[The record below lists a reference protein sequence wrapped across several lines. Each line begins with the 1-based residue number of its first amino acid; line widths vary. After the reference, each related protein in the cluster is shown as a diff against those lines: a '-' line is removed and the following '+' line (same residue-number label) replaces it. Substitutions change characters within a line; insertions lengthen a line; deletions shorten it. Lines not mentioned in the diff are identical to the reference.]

1 MESLPSY
8 DFETFGYEAEAPE
21 SSSAGF
27 SVATLWVISLAL
39 VLVMLLV
46 QVFGLLFQKVAA
58 VSSAQLGLKRAM
70 HETGGEAPEEV
81 REVLF
86 SEHQEREAPLEVEE
100 SDRESELGLGA
111 DAESESDDLVEE
123 DEMARS
129 PTERHAVPI
138 PSDSSPHSEGEATL
152 RPPTSPDGTVP
163 MMASV
168 PSPPS
173 LEPATVLPLIFS
185 HALHDEIMGSR
196 SACAQAEKIWQ
207 KVVLSHSNI
216 ERLMSAEE
224 TERCRQI
231 DQDLVRTIRTGTVTQ
246 TAAIPLAA
254 YRSRL
259 ERQIQVLKGT
269 NGIHEDKILLAYK
282 DLAKE
287 YKLDGRTLNEWN
299 IFQAKHAGR
308 GLTQQQMSELYQKE
322 KLARDQLRQSQ
333 LRQRRPAA

>member
-21 SSSAGF
+21 SSSAGL
-27 SVATLWVISLAL
+27 SVATLWVISVAI
-39 VLVMLLV
+39 VLVMLL
-46 QVFGLLFQKVAA
+46 VFGLLFQKVAA

-70 HETGGEAPEEV
+70 RETGGEAPEEV
-81 REVLF
+81 SEVLF
-86 SEHQEREAPLEVEE
+86 SEHHEQQAPLEVEE
-100 SDRESELGLGA
+100 SDRESELGPGP
-111 DAESESDDLVEE
+111 DAESKNDDLVEE

-129 PTERHAVPI
+129 PTERSAVPI
-138 PSDSSPHSEGEATL
+138 SSDSSPHSEGEATS
-152 RPPTSPDGTVP
+152 RPSTSPDRTVP
-163 MMASV
+163 IMASV
-168 PSPPS
+168 PSPPP

-216 ERLMSAEE
+216 ERPMSAEE

-269 NGIHEDKILLAYK
+269 NGIHEDKIFLAYK

-308 GLTQQQMSELYQKE
+308 GLTQQQMSELYHKE
-322 KLARDQLRQSQ
+322 KLARDQLRQSE
-333 LRQRRPAA
+333 LRRRRPAA